1 MDNRSGG
8 ALSESWISANV
19 PKNIHIVESCFVAK
33 RFLVIYDQAVIPLM
47 TKLNKESFISKF

>member
-19 PKNIHIVESCFVAK
+19 PKTIHIVESCFVAK
-33 RFLVIYDQAVIPLM
+33 RFLVIYDQAVI
-47 TKLNKESFISKF
+47 SFDDKIK